1 MRRIDEHQ
9 AGIILAK
16 IEDLLPEDAESHSAL
31 TGQFSK
37 LRKFRVGN
45 YRVSYTIKED
55 TLLITLI
62 QDRKDVY
69 PSWKSLNFRF
79 HSKSFQETSSR
90 FFAGRHTMWDIHS
103 SFPWIPACAGMTY
116 THTNP
121 LLCHSGR
128 SEAQT
133 RNPGVLLQSWT
144 SNNIWFWIWIKSGN
158 SKSYVHRSPKGLTQ
172 R

>member
-1 MRRIDEHQ
+1 MKMCVWFQTFWLSPISFSVLTKLLQAPSGHACKGCWPVRHRIVQMQAKPILRYLYQFIRMYWFVVKTFFKKVKKIKDE
-9 AGIILAK
+9 
-16 IEDLLPEDAESHSAL
+16 
-31 TGQFSK
+31 
-37 LRKFRVGN
+37 
-45 YRVSYTIKED
+45 
-55 TLLITLI
+55 
-62 QDRKDVY
+62 DRLWRNT
-69 PSWKSLNFRF
+69 PGFPRTREW
-79 HSKSFQETSSR
+79 
-90 FFAGRHTMWDIHS
+90 HTH
-103 SFPWIPACAGMTY
+103 T
-116 THTNP
+116 TNP